1 MTWQRIILLLGLLA
15 VSLVWLTLQ
24 PWHSKTVP
32 IPDVRAEVVNPYQG
46 ASLAEY
52 GRFYRVLRQGS
63 TADLKTLLGRNAEDF
78 LTYRVLLA
86 LAQDTQLSA
95 AERADYYQRAFRL
108 QTTDPL
114 ARGELRQ
121 GQLEL
126 AQTAE
131 QAGLVDEAIAAYAE
145 ALPLGAAFAG
155 LERLGTP
162 LTLATIYLQTRQYSR
177 ALASLGDRE
186 VPSIEAPAYRALGE
200 HQQALDAFR
209 RWLAEDPGSEE
220 ARYGEAWS
228 LLSLGQNGAADAL
241 FAALPGADAL
251 YGRGIIARRQG
262 DIDAAV
268 DFFAQTNDASYMW
281 QATDLLEAQNRAD
294 DAIPIYLDL
303 ARLGSTYADDAA
315 FRALVLAERYSD
327 EDAAAQARALLPA
340 FSYFGLRTGDRLELP
355 QTSSLPDVDP
365 PVLAL
370 ADALM
375 GAHDP
380 EAAVGELLFALRD
393 AKGEAATVAIAEKL
407 QALGE
412 FRQSGRAAEAWVA
425 NGSRDLR
432 TWRAA
437 YPRAYPTLVDAEAA
451 AEGLEPELLWAVM
464 RTESRFYPQA
474 VSYTGAKGLM
484 QFVSATW
491 DWVAELLGET
501 PGDPF
506 DPEDNIRYG
515 AFYLRWLTDYFG
527 GDLERVV
534 PSYNGGQGYIGRLFE
549 AAPIN
554 RDKTEFFRFI
564 DRTEPREYLQAVL
577 LDYEIYKGLY

>member
-1 MTWQRIILLLGLLA
+1 M
-15 VSLVWLTLQ
+15 
-24 PWHSKTVP
+24 
-32 IPDVRAEVVNPYQG
+32 
-46 ASLAEY
+46 
-52 GRFYRVLRQGS
+52 
-63 TADLKTLLGRNAEDF
+63 
-78 LTYRVLLA
+78 
-86 LAQDTQLSA
+86 
-95 AERADYYQRAFRL
+95 
-108 QTTDPL
+108 
-114 ARGELRQ
+114 
-121 GQLEL
+121 
-126 AQTAE
+126 
-131 QAGLVDEAIAAYAE
+131 
-145 ALPLGAAFAG
+145 
-155 LERLGTP
+155 ERLGTP
-162 LTLATIYLQTRQYSR
+162 LALANIYLQNRQYSR
-177 ALASLGDRE
+177 ALAALGGRE

-200 HQQALDAFR
+200 HQQALEAFR
-209 RWLAEDPGSEE
+209 RWLAEDPNSEE

-228 LLSLGQNGAADAL
+228 LLSLGQNGAADVL

-262 DIDAAV
+262 DTDAAV
-268 DFFAQTNDASYMW
+268 AFFAQTDDASYMW
-281 QATDLLEAQNRAD
+281 QATDLLETRNRAD

-315 FRALVLAERYSD
+315 FRALVLAERYGD

-340 FSYFGLRTGDRLELP
+340 FSYFALRSGGRLELP

-425 NGSRDLR
+425 KGSRDLR

-437 YPRAYPTLVDAEAA
+437 YPRAYPTLVDVEAA
-451 AEGLEPELLWAVM
+451 AEDLEPELIWAVM

-491 DWVAELLGET
+491 DWVAELLGEA

-564 DRTEPREYLQAVL
+564 DRAEPTGISASGAARL
-577 LDYEIYKGLY
+577 